1 MILFWICIIL
11 AWVPFRL
18 LAPFRVRRACK
29 IDKKKNYIIICNHQ
43 SNFDVILI
51 DMATK
56 SRVRYLAKKE
66 LFSTPWKRFWLKH
79 VFGGIP
85 IDRSQGLNLSQ
96 TKEVFS
102 VLKKCQ
108 NLGIFPEG
116 TREENFDEKNDIK
129 GGACLFALKSGTPI
143 LPCYIVK
150 KHRFFRKNTVLIGK
164 PFELKIEEGQNLK
177 DAMQSGEIRL
187 KEEILALKNAYDE
200 YVLEKKVLKQ
210 SKKLNKC
217 RKK

>member
-102 VLKKCQ
+102 VLKKGQ

-116 TREENFDEKNDIK
+116 TREDSFDENNDIK